1 MHEIDVCRK
10 AKQNDD
16 RHTQTHTNGEFHTKR
31 VVSPHETSW
40 DTDTDGPAPK
50 NDVLLDV
57 YMRNTFLRQSPSTS
71 INFDTRKNNG
81 KQNDERHTY
90 THTNREFRTKRT
102 ISQQKTSWDTDKD
115 VGLDWHRLLITHKQR
130 RAFNPYGTRGQWAHR
145 NG

>member
-1 MHEIDVCRK
+1 MHDIDVCRK

-81 KQNDERHTY
+81 KQNDERH
-90 THTNREFRTKRT
+90 
-102 ISQQKTSWDTDKD
+102 ISKD
-115 VGLDWHRLLITHKQR
+115 VHSIPMVLVASGHTVMATLLITFPYPQERCQCSFR
-130 RAFNPYGTRGQWAHR
+130 RLTAAPANAHIEVT
-145 NG
+145 